1 MMLAEARPAYQYP
14 VRPTRRQMRK
24 TGQRTAA
31 GVKRRSAAAAKTRY
45 VLAWLVAV
53 ALALG
58 VASRFA
64 LAAKLTVD
72 IAALNKQ
79 LAQVQAENEQLQLQI
94 AALKSPARIEQIATT
109 RLGMVRPTV
118 TRPILATG
126 DAAAP
131 AAAAVTGQ
139 TEGRPAATGSWIA
152 SVQRWLAR
160 LVRLGLAEAK
170 GL

>member
-14 VRPTRRQMRK
+14 VRPVRRQVRK
-24 TGQRTAA
+24 AARRTAPK
-31 GVKRRSAAAAKTRY
+31 VERRPAAAAKSRY
-45 VLAWLVAV
+45 VLVWLVAV
-53 ALALG
+53 ALTLG

-79 LAQVQAENEQLQLQI
+79 LAQVQAENEQLQLQV
-94 AALKSPARIEQIATT
+94 ASLKSPARIEQIATA
-109 RLGMVRPTV
+109 RLGMIRPTV
-118 TRPILATG
+118 TRPIVVPSAEKAPVT
-126 DAAAP
+126 AAASVRSESQQS
-131 AAAAVTGQ
+131 AA
-139 TEGRPAATGSWIA
+139 GSWIV

-160 LVRLGLAEAK
+160 LVRLGLAEAR